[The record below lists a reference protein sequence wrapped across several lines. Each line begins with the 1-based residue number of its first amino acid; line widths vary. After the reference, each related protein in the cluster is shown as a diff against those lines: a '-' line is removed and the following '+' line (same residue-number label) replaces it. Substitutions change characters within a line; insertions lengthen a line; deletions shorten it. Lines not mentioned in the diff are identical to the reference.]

1 MCSHSLSNRIRLPA
15 CWTPGYAKLN
25 FKPPPPTFLCP
36 HPAAA
41 KVPRQTK
48 RNNNNKSPL
57 QIVNHQR
64 VEWRRRKK
72 RNQLSKESLF
82 QNCLSLERLI
92 PFYNSFILLFFY
104 SSSLSPLSSAA
115 LSSSKYSPT
124 VRMQFNFITPN
135 IYIQPCGFFPILFS
149 LSFLRLLACLLH
161 WMEDRT

>member
-1 MCSHSLSNRIRLPA
+1 M
-15 CWTPGYAKLN
+15 N

-64 VEWRRRKK
+64 VEWRVEWEEK

-115 LSSSKYSPT
+115 LSLSKYSPT

-135 IYIQPCGFFPILFS
+135 IYIQPCGFFPFS
-149 LSFLRLLACLLH
+149 SLCPFFGYLLACRMN